1 LASNSTP
8 RRRPAS
14 GRPELR
20 VFVPADAICIAGSF
34 LLAYWI
40 RCLSGWFPTVI
51 PIQPVHYWY
60 LGALTCLMILL
71 FSFHGLYKL
80 EVMTTVIDHLTGIFT
95 AVGFGMLLLLTAAF
109 LAKMEYFTE
118 RRLVLVLSWVFS
130 LVSLAITRVVIL
142 RPRIAALRGKASLT
156 PRALVVGVG
165 EAAKTFVR
173 QAREARSPAF
183 QIAGFIEDEPGAQG
197 SLLEGIP
204 VLGSTDELEDL
215 VAREEIDEIFL
226 AKSGMRQDEAIELL
240 SKCMRSK
247 VPVKLVT
254 DSFGLMASEAT
265 TRMIDGVP
273 TLTVRESPMK
283 GPALAVKRAADCVTS
298 CLCIVILS
306 PIFIVIAVG
315 IKLTSTG
322 PVFFRQTRIG
332 QAGKEFTFYKFRT
345 MRVDTDERLHREY
358 AQQFING
365 KSENHPRPV
374 NGQVFK
380 ITNDPRVTSVGRLL
394 RKTSLDELPQLFNI
408 MRGEKSLVGPRP
420 PIAYEIAH
428 YKEWHRRRL
437 EAKPGLTGLWQV
449 SGRSSVPFNEMVLMD
464 LYYIDNWSLW
474 SDVKILLRTIP
485 VIVSGKGA
493 Y

>member
-1 LASNSTP
+1 
-8 RRRPAS
+8 
-14 GRPELR
+14 
-20 VFVPADAICIAGSF
+20 
-34 LLAYWI
+34 
-40 RCLSGWFPTVI
+40 
-51 PIQPVHYWY
+51 
-60 LGALTCLMILL
+60 
-71 FSFHGLYKL
+71 
-80 EVMTTVIDHLTGIFT
+80 
-95 AVGFGMLLLLTAAF
+95 
-109 LAKMEYFTE
+109 
-118 RRLVLVLSWVFS
+118 
-130 LVSLAITRVVIL
+130 
-142 RPRIAALRGKASLT
+142 
-156 PRALVVGVG
+156 
-165 EAAKTFVR
+165 
-173 QAREARSPAF
+173 
-183 QIAGFIEDEPGAQG
+183 
-197 SLLEGIP
+197 
-204 VLGSTDELEDL
+204 
-215 VAREEIDEIFL
+215 
-226 AKSGMRQDEAIELL
+226 
-240 SKCMRSK
+240 
-247 VPVKLVT
+247 
-254 DSFGLMASEAT
+254 
-265 TRMIDGVP
+265 
-273 TLTVRESPMK
+273 
-283 GPALAVKRAADCVTS
+283 
-298 CLCIVILS
+298 VILS

-408 MRGEKSLVGPRP
+408 MRGEMSLVGPRP